1 MKNGGKL
8 EEEAWKWSLERC
20 KSRADGW
27 VALNGVMIFFF
38 SMLRNCYATLDNG
51 QCSVC
56 LRNINLKI
64 KSCFTLF
71 LAHEIHVTRPC
82 RHHKLHVHVFAVTNM
97 WMRQY
102 HRTCLLQGV
111 PSPQMLTN
119 ELNNVHVSTKHLTRT
134 LAFKHPLRRA

>member
-97 WMRQY
+97 WMRQ
-102 HRTCLLQGV
+102 V
-111 PSPQMLTN
+111 SPNLP
-119 ELNNVHVSTKHLTRT
+119 LTRSSEPSN
-134 LAFKHPLRRA
+134 AHERAQQRACKYKAPHTYLGV